1 MTVEDIKQMLDAFYK
16 AKRIRDMLPELPEGV
31 SQSYIRF
38 LDAIEKLQRANG
50 SVRISDLSAKLRLQP
65 PGVTRTVKEM
75 EEKGFLAKQ
84 TSPDDG
90 RVTYIT
96 ITESGAALSEE
107 FNTRVFESLGAKLP
121 DISQQDA
128 ETVIRVI
135 ERFYAVMSGEE

>member
-1 MTVEDIKQMLDAFYK
+1 MTVEDIKHMLDAFYK

-31 SQSYIRF
+31 SPSYVRF

-50 SVRISDLSAKLRLQP
+50 SVKISDLSAKLRLQP

-107 FNTRVFESLGAKLP
+107 FNTQVFESLGAKLP
-121 DISQQDA
+121 DISQQDV